1 MIFAGIIEDKI
12 IELPNAVTVEINQSL
27 DVPADDMTAVFEYRE
42 DFPNISRIFAIDKKF
57 TDIYSA
63 VKSKNVIF
71 SGVVDETVLSA
82 DTEKASIT
90 VYARGLAALLLDNE
104 CRPQTYINPDTDV
117 IYTNHLS
124 RFGVELSGNEA
135 AKRKGT
141 LNIFKGYSHYRVLE
155 EYCSRFLD
163 SRVRIDHR
171 GICHTDCLGT
181 EERLSFDNKDG
192 IKFSSV
198 SVSRE
203 NYGRISQVFV
213 CTDETLKYNTVL
225 TDEDAVKNGIV
236 RERYLNANSN
246 SDYSVSD
253 GDKLIEKGR
262 TSAYTIT
269 LISDENVLNKL
280 GCRCTVNTPV
290 TSGDNMIVH
299 EIHYLK
305 TAGSTK
311 TVLKLVKC

>member
-1 MIFAGIIEDKI
+1 MIFAGVTEGKLV
-12 IELPNAVTVEINQSL
+12 ELPNAVSVEINQSL
-27 DVPADDMTAVFEYRE
+27 DVPADDMTAVFEYSE
-42 DFPNISRIFAIDKKF
+42 SFPSISRIFAIDKNC
-57 TDIYSA
+57 TDIYGA

-90 VYARGLAALLLDNE
+90 VYARSLAALLLDNE

-124 RFGVELSGNEA
+124 RFGIELSGNGA
-135 AKRKGT
+135 AKRKGA

-155 EYCSRFLD
+155 NYCSKFLD
-163 SRVRIDHR
+163 SKVRIDHR
-171 GICHTDCLGT
+171 GICHIDCLDP
-181 EERLSFDNKDG
+181 EEKLIFDNKDG
-192 IKFSSV
+192 INFGSV

-213 CTDETLKYNTVL
+213 CTDETLKYNTVI
-225 TDEDAVKNGIV
+225 TDKDAVKNGIV

-246 SDYSVSD
+246 SDYSLSD

-262 TSAYTIT
+262 ASAYTIT
-269 LISDENVLNKL
+269 LRSDEDVLNKL
-280 GCRCTVNTPV
+280 GCRCNVNTPV
-290 TSGDNMIVH
+290 TLGENMIVH

-305 TAGSTK
+305 TAGSVK